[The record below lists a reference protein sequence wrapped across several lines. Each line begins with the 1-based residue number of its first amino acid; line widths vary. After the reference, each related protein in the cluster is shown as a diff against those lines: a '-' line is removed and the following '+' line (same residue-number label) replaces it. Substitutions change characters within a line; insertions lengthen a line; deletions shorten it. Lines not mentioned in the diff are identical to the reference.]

1 MHLNG
6 RDGMGFG
13 FACEGLER
21 ERERDR
27 YMRIK
32 QRVCVVALVEDIYY
46 AMCSLGVS
54 KSKHLKSA
62 RQDQESVS
70 SIA

>member
-1 MHLNG
+1 
-6 RDGMGFG
+6 
-13 FACEGLER
+13 
-21 ERERDR
+21 
-27 YMRIK
+27 MRIK
-32 QRVCVVALVEDIYY
+32 QRVCIVVLVEDIYY